1 MINSDTVSLS
11 PEQILSGLDPEQQ
24 QAVQAIRGPVCIIA
38 GAGTGKTTVITH
50 RIAYAIASGVTDTN
64 KTLALTFT
72 ARAAGEMR
80 ARLRTLGIP
89 NATARTFHAAAL
101 KQLMYFWPYSMGG
114 SFPSLLTSKSGAIAE
129 SFQRADT
136 KLVPQA
142 SLLRDVASEIE
153 WAKVLEIAPEDY
165 VEAAQGAGRV
175 VKTGQLS
182 GGPGGG
188 GRTDSNR
195 IENPKNTLEEIAK
208 IYASYESLKR
218 QERAIDFEDVL
229 LLTVGMLEE
238 DRDVRER
245 VRDQYR
251 FFTVDEYQDV
261 SPLQQRL
268 LNMWVGNR
276 QEICVVGDAAQTIYS
291 FAGASSAFLL
301 NFTKKYPKAEVIR
314 LSRGY
319 RSTPEII
326 NTANAILRQG
336 GIVAREGHELS
347 SMNDHGA
354 EPLVRKFDSS
364 AAEAKAIVFK
374 IQELV
379 GRATTPTSAPATPTS
394 SPTSAP
400 ATPTSSPTSAPG
412 MEFSDIAILART
424 NSQLDAFEREL
435 RAAGIPSQLKTSER
449 FFERTDVKDAM
460 RVIRS
465 ASVLPAEDGNWYRT
479 LTSVLLPF
487 GNADYVQA
495 FLRLAATMQADGA
508 PSLRTFLRELEDRAD
523 QNNPPTL
530 PGVVLATLHAA
541 KGLEWP
547 HVYLVGVND
556 GILPMGND
564 VDEERRLFYV
574 GLTRAKRSVHLS
586 YFGEKSPF
594 LAAVGVN

>member
-1 MINSDTVSLS
+1 MSLPIGAHTAPALT
-11 PEQILSGLDPEQQ
+11 PEQILAGLDPEQQ

-50 RIAYAIASGVTDTN
+50 RIAYAIAAGVTDTN

-114 SFPSLLTSKSGAIAE
+114 SFPQLLTSKSGAIAE

-153 WAKVLEIAPEDY
+153 WAKVLETAPEDY
-165 VEAAQGAGRV
+165 VEAALAAGRSI
-175 VKTGQLS
+175 KTGNSQS
-182 GGPGGG
+182 
-188 GRTDSNR
+188 
-195 IENPKNTLEEIAK
+195 ENAKNALEEVAK

-268 LNMWVGNR
+268 LNLWVGNR

-301 NFTKKYPKAEVIR
+301 SFTKKYPKAEVIR

-326 NTANAILRQG
+326 STANAILRQG
-336 GIVAREGHELS
+336 GIVASEGHELS

-374 IQELV
+374 INELV
-379 GRATTPTSAPATPTS
+379 AADS
-394 SPTSAP
+394 
-400 ATPTSSPTSAPG
+400 G
-412 MEFSDIAILART
+412 MEFSDVAILART

-435 RAAGIPSQLKTSER
+435 RTAGIPSQLKTSER

-465 ASVLPAEDGNWYRT
+465 ASVLPADDGDWYRT

-487 GNADYVQA
+487 GSADYVQA

-564 VDEERRLFYV
+564 INEERRLFYV
-574 GLTRAKRSVHLS
+574 GLTRAKKSVHLS

-594 LAAVGVN
+594 LAAVGGN

>member
-1 MINSDTVSLS
+1 MINATTPALT
-11 PEQILSGLDPEQQ
+11 PEQILAGLDPEQQ

-50 RIAYAIASGVTDTN
+50 RIAYAIAAGVTDTS

-136 KLVPQA
+136 TLVPQA

-165 VEAAQGAGRV
+165 VEAALGAGRSI
-175 VKTGQLS
+175 KTGNAPQRFDADNS
-182 GGPGGG
+182 T
-188 GRTDSNR
+188 RA
-195 IENPKNTLEEIAK
+195 ENPKNTLEEIAK
-208 IYASYESLKR
+208 IYSSYESLKR

-268 LNMWVGNR
+268 LNLWVGNR
-276 QEICVVGDAAQTIYS
+276 EEICVVGDAAQTIYS

-326 NTANAILRQG
+326 STANAILRQG
-336 GIVAREGHELS
+336 GIVASEGHELS

-354 EPLVRKFDSS
+354 EPLVRKFES
-364 AAEAKAIVFK
+364 ASAEAKAIVFK
-374 IQELV
+374 IQELFGKV
-379 GRATTPTSAPATPTS
+379 GPAAPA
-394 SPTSAP
+394 AP
-400 ATPTSSPTSAPG
+400 AQAQSSG

-465 ASVLPAEDGNWYRT
+465 ASVLPADDGDWYRT

-495 FLRLAATMQADGA
+495 FLRLAATMKADGA

-547 HVYLVGVND
+547 HVFLVGVND

-564 VDEERRLFYV
+564 INEERRLFYV

-586 YFGEKSPF
+586 YYGEKSPF
-594 LAAVGVN
+594 LAAVGGN